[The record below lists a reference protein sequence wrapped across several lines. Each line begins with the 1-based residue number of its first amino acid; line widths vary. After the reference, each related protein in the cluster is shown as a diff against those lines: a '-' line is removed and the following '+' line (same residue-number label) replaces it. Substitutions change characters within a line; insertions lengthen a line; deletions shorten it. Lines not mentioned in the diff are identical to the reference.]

1 VSKIKTIT
9 FTISSA
15 LALSVLLLPK
25 TITVSAKEQTV
36 DLTQKTYEFGEKSEY
51 EISSSESTSSP
62 EVMTRLGKF
71 SLSGDISK
79 TYTEDDFTAYEI
91 ADDTIFSIHFD
102 YDESLK
108 KAADTEWHLT
118 DDSKKTVNKVEL
130 DNTIIRK
137 EAMTMSDKVRT
148 GIYISEDLLRECDEY
163 LSKNDGSRSELIES
177 ALRLYLATRKI
188 KDKSEVLVPELA
200 ECISAASDEGI
211 TKISKGLFRY
221 AVEVEMLIALLAE
234 TFEVSKNHLKDVRR
248 EAVNNVRRTRG
259 KINLDDLIMRNE
271 REGIVDNDD
280 SPIQGNK

>member
-1 VSKIKTIT
+1 
-9 FTISSA
+9 
-15 LALSVLLLPK
+15 
-25 TITVSAKEQTV
+25 
-36 DLTQKTYEFGEKSEY
+36 
-51 EISSSESTSSP
+51 
-62 EVMTRLGKF
+62 M
-71 SLSGDISK
+71 
-79 TYTEDDFTAYEI
+79 
-91 ADDTIFSIHFD
+91 
-102 YDESLK
+102 
-108 KAADTEWHLT
+108 
-118 DDSKKTVNKVEL
+118 
-130 DNTIIRK
+130 IIRK
-137 EAMTMSDKVRT
+137 GMMTMSEKVRT

-163 LSKNDGSRSELIES
+163 LSKNSGSRSELIES

-271 REGIVDNDD
+271 REGIVDSDELTV
-280 SPIQGNK
+280 